1 MDADLTTVLLAGAD
15 ELVELA
21 AVADG
26 LGTLGVADIE
36 RWQALDRLSQHLA
49 GIASFLTDLADAV
62 PQVTLD
68 LSEALGALKTAALA
82 DRLAGRYRDADDDPG
97 ALELF
102 GT

>member
-26 LGTLGVADIE
+26 LGAVGVADIE

-49 GIASFLTDLADAV
+49 GIASFLTGLADAV
-62 PQVTLD
+62 PPVALD

-82 DRLAGRYRDADDDPG
+82 DRLAGRYRVADDDPG